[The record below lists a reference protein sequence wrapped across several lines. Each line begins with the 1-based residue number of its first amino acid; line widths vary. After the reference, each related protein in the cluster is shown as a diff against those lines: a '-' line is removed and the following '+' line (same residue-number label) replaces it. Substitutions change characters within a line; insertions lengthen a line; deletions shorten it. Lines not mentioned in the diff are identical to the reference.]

1 MGEGMVRRKIARWL
15 PGAVALLFFLPVVLP
30 AQEGTVGSSLVDP
43 GEEGKRQAMTGTAKS
58 RAPEDLTGY
67 WVALVTEDWLY
78 RMVTP
83 AKGDYESVPLTA
95 EGIKLAGTW
104 DPAKDEAAGNQ
115 CKAYGAA
122 AIMRV
127 PGRLHI
133 TWENDA
139 TLRIDTDAG
148 TQTRLFHFDGQPAP
162 AGAPQWQ
169 GYSAAAWQRFG
180 GGRGVPLSGGYLK
193 VETTHMRPGYLR
205 KNGVPYSGDAVL
217 QEYFTRVIEPD
228 GNSYLIVTSVL
239 NDQRYLNGP
248 FTTSTHFKKL
258 PDASGW
264 RPTPCKAR

>member
-1 MGEGMVRRKIARWL
+1 MCEGTVRRKIAQRLLGATTFLFLL
-15 PGAVALLFFLPVVLP
+15 PAILP

-43 GEEGKRQAMTGTAKS
+43 GEEGKRQAMAGTAKS

-95 EGIKLAGTW
+95 EGIKLANTW
-104 DPAKDEAAGNQ
+104 DPAKDEASGNQ

-133 TWENDA
+133 TWEND
-139 TLRIDTDAG
+139 TTMQIDTDAG
-148 TQTRLFHFDGQPAP
+148 MQTRLFHFDEQASPA
-162 AGAPQWQ
+162 ASPQWQ
-169 GYSAAAWQRFG
+169 GYSTATWQRFG
-180 GGRGVPLSGGYLK
+180 GGRGVPLRGGYMK

-205 KNGVPYSGDAVL
+205 KNGVPYSGNAAL
-217 QEYFTRVIEPD
+217 TEYFTRVSEPS
-228 GNSYLIVTSVL
+228 GESYLIVTSVL
-239 NDQRYLNGP
+239 SDQLYMNGA
-248 FTTSTHFKKL
+248 FTVSTHFKKE